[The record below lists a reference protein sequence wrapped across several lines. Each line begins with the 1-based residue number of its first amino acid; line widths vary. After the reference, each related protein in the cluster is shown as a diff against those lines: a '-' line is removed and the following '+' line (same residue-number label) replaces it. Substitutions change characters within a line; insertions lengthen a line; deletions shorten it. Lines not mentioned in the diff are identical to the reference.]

1 MSKSEDRLLRDGRR
15 PDLDAF
21 MDFVRELEKETPRG
35 VVLIA
40 CATIHDLLGRLI
52 ELFLVDHKA
61 VEELLTGTFAPLSTF
76 SARIKAAVSLG
87 LINDE
92 EYRDCEALRKIRNA
106 FAHSVRVSF
115 TEQRIKDLCKNLRF
129 FGDTHMNRKI
139 TVEGVFRLSAGAIME
154 SLINRM
160 YTVSQRR
167 LQTQSWFP
175 ERNRRKR
182 QSG

>member
-1 MSKSEDRLLRDGRR
+1 MSKPEDRMLRDGRR

-21 MDFVRELEKETPRG
+21 MEFVHELEKETPRG

-40 CATIHDLLGRLI
+40 CATIDDLLGRLI

-61 VEELLTGTFAPLSTF
+61 VEELLTGPFAPLGAF

-106 FAHSVRVSF
+106 FAHTVKLSF

-129 FGDTHMNRKI
+129 FGDTYMNRKI

-175 ERNRRKR
+175 ASNRGKR
-182 QSG
+182 

>member
-1 MSKSEDRLLRDGRR
+1 MSKPEDRLLRDGRR

-35 VVLIA
+35 VVIIA
-40 CATIHDLLGRLI
+40 CATIDDLLGRLI
-52 ELFLVDHKA
+52 ELFLIDHKA
-61 VEELLTGTFAPLSTF
+61 VDELLTGPLSAF
-76 SARIKAAVSLG
+76 SARIKSAVSLG

-106 FAHSVRVSF
+106 FAHSVKVSF

-129 FGDTHMNRKI
+129 FGDTYMNRKI

-160 YTVSQRR
+160 YTVRQRR
-167 LQTQSWFP
+167 LQTQSWVP
-175 ERNRRKR
+175 DRNRSKR
-182 QSG
+182 QTN